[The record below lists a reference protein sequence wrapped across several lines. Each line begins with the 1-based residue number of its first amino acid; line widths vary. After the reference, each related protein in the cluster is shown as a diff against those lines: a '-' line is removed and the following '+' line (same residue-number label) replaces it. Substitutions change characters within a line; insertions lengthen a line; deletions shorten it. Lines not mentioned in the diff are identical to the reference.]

1 MLVVIGRL
9 CRDDTIDL
17 FASYGIGK
25 SASLTTSH
33 SLPTLF

>member
-1 MLVVIGRL
+1 MLVVKGRL

-17 FASYGIGK
+17 FASYVVGK
-25 SASLTTSH
+25 SAYLTTSR